1 MTAPLFNNLF
11 FYYPKKKTSTKGQI
25 WNLATAGDNVI
36 LQWLIII
43 TCFLIVQQNNLI
55 EQRQ

>member
-1 MTAPLFNNLF
+1 MTAPLFNNSF
-11 FYYPKKKTSTKGQI
+11 FYNPKKKTSTKGQI
-25 WNLATAGDNVI
+25 WNLDTAGYNVI

-43 TCFLIVQQNNLI
+43 TCFLIVQQNNLT